1 MVSNSCVA
9 GRPIKSAL
17 VRCQYRIGLCPK
29 MKYPPFY
36 GGIFIPFIRSALS
49 EKPFDLAGE
58 PGSVVR
64 GELRLDSGNDPV
76 DDV

>member
-36 GGIFIPFIRSALS
+36 GGIFISVLRERNEFP
-49 EKPFDLAGE
+49 LAENAAIILELFAEFVDGGE
-58 PGSVVR
+58 
-64 GELRLDSGNDPV
+64 
-76 DDV
+76 